1 MVRVTIEQK
10 RGPVARRV
18 SITAPS
24 IARTLELAG
33 AGRNG
38 TRAKVLFPINPEA
51 YFTGQA
57 AEIAGVSATESAV
70 PAREATAA

>member
-10 RGPVARRV
+10 RGPVTRQV

-24 IARTLELAG
+24 IARALALAG

-38 TRAKVLFPINPEA
+38 IRAKVLFPINPEA

-57 AEIAGVSATESAV
+57 AEGAGTSATESA